1 MDIER
6 ELYELSAILK
16 VTAYADSP
24 EIDKEDILTVLQI
37 VSRRMDD
44 IYVYMIST
52 YLNAIEKL

>member
-1 MDIER
+1 MDIEK

-16 VTAYADSP
+16 VAAYADSP
-24 EIDKEDILTVLQI
+24 EIDKEEILTVLQI

-52 YLNAIEKL
+52 YFNAIEKL